1 MLSSLVLCLAS
12 AGWLDADL
20 LQQPHKS
27 IPGLPRVDLCEHLE
41 SNRRAIAIVESAI
54 ELCEADLKE
63 LPNTPERAGKLRRE
77 LDEMR
82 GHLQFLKRYEQAL
95 EWGMRQRKLNPGPE
109 TDREAISRREKVTKE
124 WKTWRDAWDRGL
136 IAPMPREVQK

>member
-1 MLSSLVLCLAS
+1 MLSSLVLCLAL

-20 LQQPHKS
+20 PQQPHKS
-27 IPGLPRVDLCEHLE
+27 IPGLPRVDPRERLE
-41 SNRRAIAIVESAI
+41 DARRAIAIVESGI
-54 ELCEADLKE
+54 ESIEADLKE
-63 LPNTPERAGKLRRE
+63 FPDTPERAAKLRRD

-82 GHLQFLKRYEQAL
+82 GHLQFMKRYEQVL
-95 EWGMRQRKLNPGPE
+95 EWGVQQGKLNPGPE

-136 IAPMPREVQK
+136 IAPMPREVKK